1 MNNSFIYK
9 GCCLER
15 LFTEAENNYNAL
27 ELAHNNKIKQNKI
40 NPLMEDAVNYDVYL
54 SRIKP
59 KCHRNAFRRN
69 YEDFIILVEINENK
83 YTMGCNTE
91 IDEFIL
97 ARVDFLAGCM
107 DNSKLFK
114 FNDPTK
120 PYYFDI
126 PDRITGYTPGDYITI
141 RVEKNIIML

>member
-1 MNNSFIYK
+1 MDNSFIYK

-15 LFTEAENNYNAL
+15 LFTKAEINFNAL
-27 ELAHNNKIKQNKI
+27 ELAHNTKINENKI
-40 NPLMEDAVNYDVYL
+40 NHLMEDVVNYEVYL
-54 SRIKP
+54 SRIKH
-59 KCHRNAFRRN
+59 KCQRKRNAFCRH
-69 YEDFIILVEINENK
+69 YEDFIIFIEINENK

-120 PYYFDI
+120 PYYFDF
-126 PDRITGYTPGDYITI
+126 PDTTMGYVSIRI
-141 RVEKNIIML
+141 EKYIIML